1 MNDFILIY
9 ANVNVEYSRFVHYF
23 YNVIVLF
30 VYANINIHNVND
42 KFYNVNDDVC
52 KINIE
57 FISFYIYIIIIKY
70 DGVNV
75 IVDEGNITNKFYCR
89 GSKPADL
96 AWIVTLFCFEFQL
109 LRSWESV
116 LVIIRGLS
124 PTVIHIY
131 SLREIKNII
140 PLPFLLHLHLLTQHS
155 LSPFRGLGR
164 IHNHLLNNTL
174 KASSTFFT

>member
-9 ANVNVEYSRFVHYF
+9 ANVNIEYSRFVHYY
-23 YNVIVLF
+23 YNVIILF
-30 VYANINIHNVND
+30 VDVNINID
-42 KFYNVNDDVC
+42 NVNDDYYNVNVDVY

-57 FISFYIYIIIIKY
+57 FVSFYIYIIIIKY
-70 DGVNV
+70 DGVTV
-75 IVDEGNITNKFYCR
+75 IVDEGNITNKFYYR

-96 AWIVTLFCFEFQL
+96 AWIGTLYCFEFQL
-109 LRSWESV
+109 LRGWESV

-124 PTVIHIY
+124 PTVIHSY

-155 LSPFRGLGR
+155 LIPFRGLGR

-174 KASSTFFT
+174 NASSTFFT